1 MTSAGMDFG
10 DGEEAAVSEV
20 LATEGSVMEAVAEGE
35 SVMTSISSS
44 DGGSGSFA
52 RRRRTRDA

>member
-1 MTSAGMDFG
+1 MTSAGMDFR

-52 RRRRTRDA
+52 